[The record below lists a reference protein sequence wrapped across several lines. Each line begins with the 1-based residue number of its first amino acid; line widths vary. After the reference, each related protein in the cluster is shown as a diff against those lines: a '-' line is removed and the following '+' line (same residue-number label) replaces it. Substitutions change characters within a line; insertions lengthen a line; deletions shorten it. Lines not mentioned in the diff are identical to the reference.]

1 MKIFIIFL
9 LFSCVINAQIKEEI
23 RLLQDEQN
31 YYFVKPHEVV
41 KMGEFKVYSLFNEIE
56 AIYKGNITSNKHI
69 KVGHIYVL
77 RYADRPEIVY
87 LMDTYT
93 GNKVTLVKVD
103 TELILYK
110 LN

>member
-1 MKIFIIFL
+1 MKTLITFL
-9 LFSCVINAQIKEEI
+9 LFTCVMSAQIKEEI
-23 RLLQDEQN
+23 RLLQDNQN

-56 AIYKGNITSNKHI
+56 TICKGDMTSNRHI
-69 KVGHIYVL
+69 QVGHIYVL

-103 TELILYK
+103 AELILYK